1 MLYGYRRWDCL
12 PWLSEIPAAAV
23 SNCLRDSAVRLMLKN
38 PRYPFVGGQ
47 GTGCNYSLA
56 EPSRPL
62 SAVKQWLL
70 AYELRRSIAR
80 KLGGKK
86 TLISFS
92 LSLSIMVDWAI
103 ARRAPLISNQ
113 RTTYA
118 LLTRTSKW
126 QSHKVNSVARE
137 SCWKEQEG
145 LSRRTLS
152 VCFTVPRKLASLL
165 CE

>member
-92 LSLSIMVDWAI
+92 LSLSFSREEAGEVYCFRTGRERRRRYADNGRLGDRSAGAVDLESENNVCTI
-103 ARRAPLISNQ
+103 DTHEQ
-113 RTTYA
+113 
-118 LLTRTSKW
+118 
-126 QSHKVNSVARE
+126 VAV
-137 SCWKEQEG
+137 S
-145 LSRRTLS
+145 
-152 VCFTVPRKLASLL
+152 
-165 CE
+165 